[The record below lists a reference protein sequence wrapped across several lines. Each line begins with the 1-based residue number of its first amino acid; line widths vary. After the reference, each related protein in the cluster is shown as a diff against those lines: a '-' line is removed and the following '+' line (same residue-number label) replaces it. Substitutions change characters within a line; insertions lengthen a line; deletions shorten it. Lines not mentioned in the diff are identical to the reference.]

1 MDHIKSLQDRHPFHD
16 IFGDYY
22 SDADEMFD
30 EIEADVERD
39 IDHAAKIIYVFIKQ
53 MHFCMLEFS

>member
-16 IFGDYY
+16 IFGGYCA
-22 SDADEMFD
+22 DADEMFD

-39 IDHAAKIIYVFIKQ
+39 IDHAAVNI
-53 MHFCMLEFS
+53 